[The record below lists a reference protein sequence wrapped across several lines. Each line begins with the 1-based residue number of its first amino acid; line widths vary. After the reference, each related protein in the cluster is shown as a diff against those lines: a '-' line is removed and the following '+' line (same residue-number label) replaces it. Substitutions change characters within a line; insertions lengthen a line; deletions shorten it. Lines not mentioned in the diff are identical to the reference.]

1 MLERRE
7 VEEQWRISRKSELSR
22 LNEVEGKTEEGGGE
36 GKQVAE
42 AERRKCQ
49 FIFRNLSFVLIGNTT
64 REGAA
69 KKAKKRENERRK
81 FIRILLIVDHTLAI
95 SFHSTFHKGARRIT
109 RS

>member
-64 REGAA
+64 RKGAA
-69 KKAKKRENERRK
+69 KKKPRSERTSDENSFAFSSSLTIRWQSHFILHFTREQDE
-81 FIRILLIVDHTLAI
+81 
-95 SFHSTFHKGARRIT
+95 
-109 RS
+109 